1 MLLKANFLDRV
12 YLWLTPI
19 SSFKCSL
26 LGLLNA
32 GITVCMCLHIWF
44 YMTIS

>member
-1 MLLKANFLDRV
+1 MLLNGNFLDRV

-19 SSFKCSL
+19 SSSKSSL
-26 LGLLNA
+26 LGLLNT
-32 GITVCMCLHIWF
+32 GITGMCLHIWF